1 MPLLDS
7 DPSSVPAQH
16 LVTRWRTLLDAETG
30 GDEEI
35 KRDVL
40 EIVSRRHQWPE
51 AMQRYMAS
59 LYELDVDTWRAVVD
73 FIERAAAVAPP
84 A

>member
-1 MPLLDS
+1 MAS
-7 DPSSVPAQH
+7 AA
-16 LVTRWRTLLDAETG
+16 RAETG

-40 EIVSRRHQWPE
+40 DFVSRRWSE

-73 FIERAAAVAPP
+73 FIERAAGSCAARLGRLAEATIP
-84 A
+84 